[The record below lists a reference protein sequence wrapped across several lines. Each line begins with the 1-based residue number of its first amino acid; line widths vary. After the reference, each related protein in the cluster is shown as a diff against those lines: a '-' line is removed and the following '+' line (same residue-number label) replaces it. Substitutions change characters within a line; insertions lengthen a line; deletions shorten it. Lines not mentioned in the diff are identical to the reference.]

1 MGLRN
6 TRAVVSRTMRMS
18 NSSKL
23 VTLITEKH
31 GLVKVVA
38 RGARRPTSKF
48 GAALEPVTLID
59 CIYYYK
65 DNRELQTISST
76 DLIDD
81 YAGLKDDLI
90 RLTTASA
97 ILEMTQRF
105 TPEGDTA
112 AGTFGLLTAS
122 LKSLEKAR
130 QHDVEKHLWRFV
142 LRLLTT
148 AGYRPVLDKCI
159 RCGNDIRG
167 SHVFFSYADGGVV
180 CSCTG
185 NEGLYGFKVSAGA
198 LRMMQSLGTALDKD
212 LPSLKMVQ
220 SQKREVEQAVLQ
232 FLAYQTGSSRLPRSL
247 VFLKNLEHTRQ

>member
-31 GLVKVVA
+31 GLTKVVA
-38 RGARRPTSKF
+38 KGARRPTSKF

-59 CIYYYK
+59 CIFYHK
-65 DNRELQTISST
+65 ENRDLQTISSA

-81 YAGLKDDLI
+81 YAGLKDDLT

-97 ILEMTQRF
+97 MLEMTQRF
-105 TPEGDTA
+105 TPEGDAA
-112 AGTFGLLTAS
+112 AGTFGLLTSS

-130 QHDVEKHLWRFV
+130 DRDVEKHLWRFV

-148 AGYRPVLDKCI
+148 AGYQPVLDKCI
-159 RCGNDIRG
+159 RCGKKIRG

-185 NEGLYGFKVSAGA
+185 NEGQYGFTVSAGA
-198 LRMMQSLGTALDKD
+198 LLMMQSLGTAQDED
-212 LPSLKMVQ
+212 LPSLKLAQ

-247 VFLKNLEHTRQ
+247 VFLKNMERSQR